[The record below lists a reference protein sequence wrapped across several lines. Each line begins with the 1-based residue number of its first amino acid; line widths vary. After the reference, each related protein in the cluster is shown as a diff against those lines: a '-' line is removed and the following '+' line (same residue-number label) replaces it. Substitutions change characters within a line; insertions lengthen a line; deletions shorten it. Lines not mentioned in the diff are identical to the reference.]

1 MEAKTDYQK
10 KMEELISALPETERP
25 RLLMHS
31 CCAPCT
37 SAVLER
43 VVPRFDVTLLYFNPN
58 IMPRSEY
65 ERRAAEYPKLLRA
78 AGLESAVDIIY
89 CDYDDSVYL
98 AAVKGLDNEP
108 EGGSRCTVC
117 YGLRLSET
125 AKRAAEGGF
134 DYFCTTLT
142 VSPHK
147 DARRIN
153 DIGAAL
159 SERTGVKWLWSDFK
173 KRDGYLRSIRLSQ
186 EYGLYRQNYCG
197 CVFSH
202 APET

>member
-10 KMEELISALPETERP
+10 KMEELISALPETEHP

-108 EGGSRCTVC
+108 EGGPRCTVC
-117 YGLRLSET
+117 YGLRLTET

-134 DYFCTTLT
+134 MSRGCLALCALCDAPEEALRYLETAETLT
-142 VSPHK
+142 GGLH
-147 DARRIN
+147 
-153 DIGAAL
+153 
-159 SERTGVKWLWSDFK
+159 
-173 KRDGYLRSIRLSQ
+173 RL
-186 EYGLYRQNYCG
+186 EDY
-197 CVFSH
+197 
-202 APET
+202 TK